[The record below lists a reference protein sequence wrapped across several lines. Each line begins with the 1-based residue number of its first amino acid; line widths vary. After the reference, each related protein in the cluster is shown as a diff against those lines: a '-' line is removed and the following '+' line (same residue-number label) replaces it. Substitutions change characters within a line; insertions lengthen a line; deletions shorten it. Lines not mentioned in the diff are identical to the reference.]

1 MLNTTKA
8 SKMPSPRQAQS
19 IAPAVEQRITEL
31 AENEYLKKCKAE
43 GLEEPIDTFLLGVER
58 KPNGEIRAVFDALF
72 GYAPDDYWT
81 KAYEVTIRSTTEC
94 VITPS

>member
-1 MLNTTKA
+1 MSNTTKA
-8 SKMPSPRQAQS
+8 SKIPSPRQAQS

-31 AENEYLKKCKAE
+31 AENAYLKKCKAE

>member
-1 MLNTTKA
+1 MSNTTKA

-81 KAYEVTIRSTTEC
+81 KGRQLSPLLLILRT
-94 VITPS
+94 

>member
-1 MLNTTKA
+1 MSNTTKA

-19 IAPAVEQRITEL
+19 ITPAVEQRITEL

-58 KPNGEIRAVFDALF
+58 KPNGEIRAVFNALF

-81 KAYEVTIRSTTEC
+81 KGRQLSPLLLILRT
-94 VITPS
+94 

>member
-58 KPNGEIRAVFDALF
+58 KPNGEIRAVFNALF

-81 KAYEVTIRSTTEC
+81 KGRQLSPLLLILRT
-94 VITPS
+94 

>member
-1 MLNTTKA
+1 MSNTTKA

-58 KPNGEIRAVFDALF
+58 KPNGEIRAVCDALF

-81 KAYEVTIRSTTEC
+81 KGR
-94 VITPS
+94 

>member
-1 MLNTTKA
+1 MSNTTKA

-58 KPNGEIRAVFDALF
+58 KPNGEIRAVFNALF

-81 KAYEVTIRSTTEC
+81 KGRQLSPLLLILRT
-94 VITPS
+94 

>member
-8 SKMPSPRQAQS
+8 SKMPSSRQAQS

-43 GLEEPIDTFLLGVER
+43 GLEEPIGVFLLGAER

-72 GYAPDDYWT
+72 GYAPDNYWT
-81 KAYEVTIRSTTEC
+81 KDYEVIIRSTTEC
-94 VITPS
+94 VISPS

>member
-1 MLNTTKA
+1 MSNTTKA

-81 KAYEVTIRSTTEC
+81 KYYEVIIRSTTEC
-94 VITPS
+94 VISPS

>member
-1 MLNTTKA
+1 MSNTTKA

-19 IAPAVEQRITEL
+19 IAPAVEQCITEL

-58 KPNGEIRAVFDALF
+58 KPNGEIRAVFNALF

-81 KAYEVTIRSTTEC
+81 KGRQLSPLLLILRT
-94 VITPS
+94 

>member
-1 MLNTTKA
+1 
-8 SKMPSPRQAQS
+8 MPSPRQAQS

-58 KPNGEIRAVFDALF
+58 KPNGEIRAVFNALF

-81 KAYEVTIRSTTEC
+81 KGRQLSPLLLILRT
-94 VITPS
+94 

>member
-1 MLNTTKA
+1 MSNTTKA

-58 KPNGEIRAVFDALF
+58 KPNGEIRAVFNALF

-81 KAYEVTIRSTTEC
+81 KGR
-94 VITPS
+94 